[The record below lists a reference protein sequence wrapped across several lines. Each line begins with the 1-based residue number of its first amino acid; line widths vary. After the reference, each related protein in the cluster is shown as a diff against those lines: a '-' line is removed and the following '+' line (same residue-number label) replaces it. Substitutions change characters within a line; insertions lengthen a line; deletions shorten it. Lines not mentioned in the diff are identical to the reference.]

1 MDYSPS
7 KYIDDV
13 DGDLESILVE
23 YQIEVTAD
31 NVDQGISQD
40 DVSNISPDITNSPT
54 AHLQNQQ
61 V

>member
-7 KYIDDV
+7 KDFEDI
-13 DGDLESILVE
+13 DGDLESILGE
-23 YQIEVTAD
+23 YQIEVTD
-31 NVDQGISQD
+31 NVDQGSQD
-40 DVSNISPDITNSPT
+40 DVSNISPNITNSPP